1 MTGVSYIKSCSSD
14 INGQIAH
21 WQDALKALISLNK
34 EHQQEV
40 EATKKRRVTTVKL
53 IQPTIENF
61 RRNKKGQKLIAQ
73 ELSRL
78 LTDQS
83 RWFPLKPMASMDGT
97 KVRFSHQGQVK
108 EISKSELCA
117 KASSFF
123 SCYFGDIRNKLNY
136 GAKVHGWLTE
146 VKKGMEVDMSD
157 AKLNSLI
164 GEIANFKA
172 PELQG
177 FEESLGESD

>member
-1 MTGVSYIKSCSSD
+1 MLWLVFPPYIKSCSSD

-78 LTDQS
+78 LT
-83 RWFPLKPMASMDGT
+83 G
-97 KVRFSHQGQVK
+97 VK
-108 EISKSELCA
+108 A
-117 KASSFF
+117 K
-123 SCYFGDIRNKLNY
+123 G
-136 GAKVHGWLTE
+136 
-146 VKKGMEVDMSD
+146 
-157 AKLNSLI
+157 
-164 GEIANFKA
+164 
-172 PELQG
+172 
-177 FEESLGESD
+177 

>member
-1 MTGVSYIKSCSSD
+1 MLWLVFPYIKSCSSD

-40 EATKKRRVTTVKL
+40 EETKKRRVTTVKL

-78 LTDQS
+78 LT
-83 RWFPLKPMASMDGT
+83 G
-97 KVRFSHQGQVK
+97 VK
-108 EISKSELCA
+108 A
-117 KASSFF
+117 K
-123 SCYFGDIRNKLNY
+123 G
-136 GAKVHGWLTE
+136 
-146 VKKGMEVDMSD
+146 
-157 AKLNSLI
+157 
-164 GEIANFKA
+164 
-172 PELQG
+172 
-177 FEESLGESD
+177 

>member
-1 MTGVSYIKSCSSD
+1 MLWLVFPYIKSCSSD

-40 EATKKRRVTTVKL
+40 ETTKKRRVTTVKL

-78 LTDQS
+78 LT
-83 RWFPLKPMASMDGT
+83 G
-97 KVRFSHQGQVK
+97 VK
-108 EISKSELCA
+108 A
-117 KASSFF
+117 K
-123 SCYFGDIRNKLNY
+123 G
-136 GAKVHGWLTE
+136 
-146 VKKGMEVDMSD
+146 
-157 AKLNSLI
+157 
-164 GEIANFKA
+164 
-172 PELQG
+172 
-177 FEESLGESD
+177 

>member
-1 MTGVSYIKSCSSD
+1 MLWLVFPYIKSCSSD

-73 ELSRL
+73 ELSGL
-78 LTDQS
+78 LT
-83 RWFPLKPMASMDGT
+83 G
-97 KVRFSHQGQVK
+97 VK
-108 EISKSELCA
+108 A
-117 KASSFF
+117 K
-123 SCYFGDIRNKLNY
+123 G
-136 GAKVHGWLTE
+136 
-146 VKKGMEVDMSD
+146 
-157 AKLNSLI
+157 
-164 GEIANFKA
+164 
-172 PELQG
+172 
-177 FEESLGESD
+177 

>member
-1 MTGVSYIKSCSSD
+1 MLWLVFPYIKSCSSD

-21 WQDALKALISLNK
+21 WQDALKALISPNK

-78 LTDQS
+78 LT
-83 RWFPLKPMASMDGT
+83 G
-97 KVRFSHQGQVK
+97 VK
-108 EISKSELCA
+108 A
-117 KASSFF
+117 K
-123 SCYFGDIRNKLNY
+123 G
-136 GAKVHGWLTE
+136 
-146 VKKGMEVDMSD
+146 
-157 AKLNSLI
+157 
-164 GEIANFKA
+164 
-172 PELQG
+172 
-177 FEESLGESD
+177 